1 MSPLRIIFTIIS
13 TIAGFWLTVTTIEA
27 GELILPYAVGIGI
40 FCGLVTFFFV
50 YYSEKLFTNL
60 SAKALVGA
68 TIGTGAALLLF
79 LTFAYFSQIV
89 GLDREYPIFTYP
101 IVFLS
106 ILCLGIAVGLK
117 KGTDPEPA
125 KGTPEEFFFAKVL
138 DTSAIIDGRISDISE
153 IGFLEGE
160 IVVPQFVIRELQWV
174 ADSSD
179 SLKKVRGRRGLEIL
193 KKMQEQKNVKV
204 KIVDRD
210 FTSIKEVD
218 LKLVRLA
225 KEIKGHLVTNDFNL
239 TKVANLQGVRVLNV
253 NQLANSLRPVILP
266 GEHMKIKVIK
276 EGKDENQGVGYLDD
290 GTMVVI
296 DNAKKHI
303 GQEINVVITSVIQT
317 PTGRMIFSKLG
328 DIRDKDST
336 LSNN

>member
-1 MSPLRIIFTIIS
+1 MTPLRIIFSIIS
-13 TIAGFWLTVTTIEA
+13 AIAGFWLTLTNLDA
-27 GELILPYAVGIGI
+27 GDLILPYSVGMGI
-40 FCGLVTFFFV
+40 FCALITFFFV
-50 YYSEKLFTNL
+50 YYSERLFANL

-68 TIGTGAALLLF
+68 TIGVAGSLLLF

-89 GLDREYPIFTYP
+89 GLHDKYPIFTYP

-117 KGTDPEPA
+117 KGADPEPE
-125 KGTPEEFFFAKVL
+125 KRTPENYFFAKVL

-153 IGFLEGE
+153 IGFIEGE
-160 IVVPQFVIRELQWV
+160 IIVPQFVIRELQWI
-174 ADSSD
+174 ADSPD
-179 SLKKVRGRRGLEIL
+179 SLKKVRGRRGLEVL
-193 KKMQEQKNVKV
+193 KKMQDQKNVKV

-225 KEIKGHLVTNDFNL
+225 KELKGHLVTNDFNL

-276 EGKDENQGVGYLDD
+276 QGKDENQGVGYLDD

-303 GQEINVVITSVIQT
+303 SQEINIIITSVIQT

-328 DIRDKDST
+328 DIRDKDSAI
-336 LSNN
+336 SNN